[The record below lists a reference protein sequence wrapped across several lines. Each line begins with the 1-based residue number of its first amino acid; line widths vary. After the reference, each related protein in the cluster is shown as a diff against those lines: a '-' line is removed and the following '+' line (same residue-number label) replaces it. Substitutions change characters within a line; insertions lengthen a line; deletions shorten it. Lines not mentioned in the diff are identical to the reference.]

1 MLRLLQAGR
10 EGRAHP
16 EEVAALVADTGEG
29 PLFAPEESTMIERV
43 LAMGERD
50 VRSIMVPRADMVW
63 LDVRDPRHV
72 VLEKFALG
80 HARLPL
86 CAATRAMCWAWCICA
101 TCCRGCPRR
110 GRSTWSTRRG
120 GR

>member
-29 PLFAPEESTMIERV
+29 PLC
-43 LAMGERD
+43 ERD

-110 GRSTWSTRRG
+110 GRSTWSTRRV
-120 GR
+120 RPPT